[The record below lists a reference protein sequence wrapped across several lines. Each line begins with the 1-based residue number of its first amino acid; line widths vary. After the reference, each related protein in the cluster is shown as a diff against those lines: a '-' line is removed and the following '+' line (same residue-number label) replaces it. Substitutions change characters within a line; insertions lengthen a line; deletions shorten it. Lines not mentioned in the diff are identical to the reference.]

1 MGMISGAV
9 LQHGG
14 SVTAVVPSA
23 MLRAGGEG
31 DRKTG
36 GYIELQEKGREKVDT
51 VIVHSM
57 HERKVEMASRVRGFI
72 GLPGGFGTFEEVMEV
87 ATWTQLGIHS
97 KPVILV
103 NVLGFFDPLRALIKS
118 SVAHGFINA
127 RNENLIGFV
136 DCPPGADPV
145 TFDWGA
151 AALNAMDNWCPSG
164 PGLFA
169 WELSLRGGNNLD
181 LS

>member
-1 MGMISGAV
+1 
-9 LQHGG
+9 
-14 SVTAVVPSA
+14 
-23 MLRAGGEG
+23 
-31 DRKTG
+31 
-36 GYIELQEKGREKVDT
+36 
-51 VIVHSM
+51 
-57 HERKVEMASRVRGFI
+57 
-72 GLPGGFGTFEEVMEV
+72 MEV

-97 KPVILV
+97 KRTVHTFQRVMQLTFHRISYSATAVILV

-118 SVAHGFINA
+118 SIAHGFINA
-127 RNENLIGFV
+127 RNENLIDFV

-151 AALNAMDNWCPSG
+151 AALNTMDNWSPSG

-169 WELSLRGGNNLD
+169 WELRLPGGNNLD